1 LLAKLRFLLGEFP
14 QYRAVLLLLV
24 LLGLVGSL
32 AESFGVS
39 LIVLLLG
46 MLISGDIVEVGGA
59 LGDLYAMALRLAGA
73 DNRVIAALVLSFILT
88 KIAANIAYGLVS
100 SWLRH
105 SISEEVRARLFQI
118 YLDMPFSRFKAFE
131 QGTLHETLALH
142 SWALAD
148 ALAKYA
154 RIGANICSI
163 VVFAIFVVA
172 LSLPAAIIAAIG
184 SLLIIA
190 LVAPLGRRVAA
201 LGEASL
207 KANAVLT
214 GQTLAELQAMR
225 TIRAFA
231 LENWAAGRFKVA
243 SRLARSR
250 FEAIDRLQI
259 IVYPLTEIGYLL
271 LLVAVALS
279 SAAVGISNAASLAAV
294 LLLYRLQPHLRELE
308 SNRLALAGHSA
319 STDLV
324 RRFLEQRLHG
334 DPSPARPYMGLGS
347 GIAFEKVTFRHEPN
361 MPLIDDFEA
370 NIPASG
376 LTILTGTSGS
386 GKTTIIN
393 LLLRLYE
400 PQNGRILIGGEPIA
414 SIARRDWLANIA
426 IAGQDIDLI
435 PGDIA
440 LNIRFGRLNASEEE
454 LWYAAEK
461 AGLADTIRK
470 MPYGLKTDV
479 GERGTSVSG
488 GQRQR
493 IGLARALVRNPD
505 ILILDEATN
514 AVEHQLEA
522 SILAG
527 ILQDRVGKITM
538 LITHRNVGQ
547 LQSASLIDLNQGKN
561 TREPQV

>member
-1 LLAKLRFLLGEFP
+1 
-14 QYRAVLLLLV
+14 
-24 LLGLVGSL
+24 
-32 AESFGVS
+32 
-39 LIVLLLG
+39 

-324 RRFLEQRLHG
+324 RQFLEQRLHG
-334 DPSPARPYMGLGS
+334 DPSPAMPYMGLGS

-561 TREPQV
+561 TREPPV

>member
-1 LLAKLRFLLGEFP
+1 MATLRFLVGQYP
-14 QYRAVLLLLV
+14 QYRVPLLLLV

-46 MLISGDIVEVGGA
+46 MLISGDIVQVGGA
-59 LGDLYAMALRLAGA
+59 LGDLYAMTLRVAGA
-73 DNRVIAALVLSFILT
+73 DNRVVAALVFGFILT
-88 KIAANIAYGLVS
+88 KIAASIAYGLLS

-118 YLDMPFSRFKAFE
+118 YLDMPFPSFKSFE

-142 SWALAD
+142 SWAVAD

-163 VVFAIFVVA
+163 VVFAVFVAV

-184 SLLIIA
+184 SALMIA
-190 LVAPLGRRVAA
+190 LMGPLGRRGAA

-231 LENWAAGRFKVA
+231 RESWA
-243 SRLARSR
+243 SRRFRMASRSARSR
-250 FEAIDRLQI
+250 FEAIERLQI

-279 SAAVGISNAASLAAV
+279 SAAVGISNAATLAAV

-324 RRFLEQRLHG
+324 RHFLQQRWKG
-334 DPSPARPYMGLGS
+334 DASPAKPYR
-347 GIAFEKVTFRHEPN
+347 GIGDGITFEGVTFRHETGT
-361 MPLIDDFEA
+361 PLIDDFRA
-370 NIPASG
+370 IIPSSG
-376 LTILTGTSGS
+376 LTIISGPSGS

-400 PQNGRILIGGEPIA
+400 PQRGRILIGGEPIA
-414 SIARRDWLANIA
+414 AIARRDWLAHVA

-440 LNIRFGRLNASEEE
+440 QNIRFGRFNASEEE
-454 LWYAAEK
+454 LWRAAEK
-461 AGLADTIRK
+461 AGLAETIRK
-470 MPYGLKTDV
+470 MPGGLKTPV

-522 SILAG
+522 KILEG
-527 ILQDRVGKITM
+527 ILQDRVGKITI
-538 LITHRNVGQ
+538 LITHRN
-547 LQSASLIDLNQGKN
+547 IDLLKSAVVVSLNEGKG
-561 TREPQV
+561 RRGPSD